1 MSAAIHA
8 ILLQL
13 MLLLHYKYVLL
24 LEFRLQCQFRLVPS
38 LIFPAEYGREPAR
51 LSPIFY
57 REDEPGAK
65 STQLSKSGAQL
76 S

>member
-1 MSAAIHA
+1 MSATIHA

-24 LEFRLQCQFRLVPS
+24 LEFRLQCQFRLVPR
-38 LIFPAEYGREPAR
+38 LIFPAEN
-51 LSPIFY
+51 
-57 REDEPGAK
+57 EDEPGAK